1 MVAVSTEDRRE
12 VLGPDDTQHR
22 VGVGERERA
31 VVAVANRSG
40 VGTGRLGADTQA
52 AAVKREQR
60 SAPCGDRV
68 HVDDRRTDAD
78 ARHLGLVRPL
88 ELAGEV
94 GDVSGR
100 AAHVKADEPLEAG
113 CLGGAGH
120 ADDTPGRTRQ
130 QCIAAGEAPSIGQTA
145 IGLHELQLRP
155 PCRFRAAIA
164 LRSVAAADPRC
175 HGIGCADSR
184 RDSVGCADSRCH
196 GIDVAAQDRGQVG
209 VGHGG
214 VAAGDDLDQRVHLVA
229 HRDLLETDLTSR
241 SSQRCLVVGVPVAV
255 HQHDG
260 HRLHASLPRRGHAVC
275 GRRQIQRAQHRAVRG
290 DALVHLEHLRIE
302 HLGQHDVELEQV
314 RAGLVADAQH
324 VAEARRGDEQR
335 RHAAAL
341 QQRIGG
347 HRGAHLHRPD
357 PVWRQ
362 RLAPRH
368 AEQIGDGGG
377 GCVVVAARVL
387 AQQLVRD
394 EAAVGPPGHDIS
406 EGAAT
411 IHPEVPAKG
420 CSAHGRTLR
429 AVLAGVRLTAC
440 SQSGTTAVAMI
451 STIASGSTSPVVP
464 SSAIAGKCRLRCLRW
479 AAPTPR
485 RSSR

>member
-1 MVAVSTEDRRE
+1 M
-12 VLGPDDTQHR
+12 
-22 VGVGERERA
+22 
-31 VVAVANRSG
+31 
-40 VGTGRLGADTQA
+40 
-52 AAVKREQR
+52 
-60 SAPCGDRV
+60 
-68 HVDDRRTDAD
+68 HVDDRGADAD
-78 ARHLGLVRPL
+78 ARHLGLVRSL

-94 GDVSGR
+94 GDIGRR
-100 AAHVKADEPLEAG
+100 AAHVEADEPLEAG

-130 QCIAAGEAPSIGQTA
+130 QCIPAGEAPSIGQTA
-145 IGLHELQLRP
+145 VGLHELQLRP
-155 PCRFRAAIA
+155 FRRCGGADS
-164 LRSVAAADPRC
+164 RRDSVD
-175 HGIGCADSR
+175 CADSR
-184 RDSVGCADSRCH
+184 RDSV
-196 GIDVAAQDRGQVG
+196 DVAAQDRGQVG

-214 VAAGDDLDQRVHLVA
+214 VAAGNDLDQRVHLVA
-229 HRDLLETDLTSR
+229 DRDLPETDLAR
-241 SSQRCLVVGVPVAV
+241 SGGQRCLVLGVPVAV

-260 HRLHASLPRRGHAVC
+260 YGLHAALTRRGHAFC
-275 GRRQIQRAQHRAVRG
+275 GHRQIQRAQHCAVRG
-290 DALVHLEHLRIE
+290 DALVDLEHLRIQ
-302 HLGQHDVELEQV
+302 HLGQHDVELEQM
-314 RAGLVADAQH
+314 RSGLVADAQH
-324 VAEARRGDEQR
+324 VTESRRGDEQG

-341 QQRIGG
+341 QQRIGR

-357 PVWRQ
+357 PVRRQ

-368 AEQIGDGGG
+368 FEQVGDGGG

-394 EAAVGPPGHDIS
+394 ETAVGPPGHDIS

-429 AVLAGVRLTAC
+429 AVLGEVRLTAC
-440 SQSGTTAVAMI
+440 SQPGTTAVAMI

-464 SSAIAGKCRLRCLRW
+464 SSAMAGKCRPRCLRW

-485 RSSR
+485 RSLR